1 MNKMRTLIVG
11 LTIVS
16 LLAVGLVA
24 VAGNGYSGSAERAP
38 QLSSDLG
45 EPVLDGTGIGS
56 AGNLGSGSGLRDD
69 SCL

>member
-1 MNKMRTLIVG
+1 MSKMKALIVG

-24 VAGNGYSGSAERAP
+24 VAGNGYSGNTEREP
-38 QLSSDLG
+38 QLSCDLG
-45 EPVLDGTGIGS
+45 APALDGTGIGS
-56 AGNLGSGSGLRDD
+56 AKNVGSGSRLRDG